1 MSQHPLVAD
10 RISSADIEN
19 AVAALSSYISR
30 TRAQQDHNELLGWK
44 EEFVWLI
51 VSTKQMNPT
60 PPKKPRRMSGY

>member
-1 MSQHPLVAD
+1 MSQHQLVAD
-10 RISSADIEN
+10 RISNADVEN

-30 TRAQQDHNELLGWK
+30 TRVQQDHNELLGWK

-60 PPKKPRRMSGY
+60 PKKKPRRMSGY